1 MITVNDFLAYVE
13 ETTRD
18 QLWIDHNADYFN
30 GDVYI
35 AAGVS
40 TSYPSYYEFYIRN
53 AKVERLYSVQEYI
66 LELWTVNPKVTKP
79 FYLS

>member
-1 MITVNDFLAYVE
+1 MITVKDFLAYVE

-30 GDVYI
+30 DDVYI

-66 LELWTVNPKVTKP
+66 LELWTVDQR
-79 FYLS
+79 